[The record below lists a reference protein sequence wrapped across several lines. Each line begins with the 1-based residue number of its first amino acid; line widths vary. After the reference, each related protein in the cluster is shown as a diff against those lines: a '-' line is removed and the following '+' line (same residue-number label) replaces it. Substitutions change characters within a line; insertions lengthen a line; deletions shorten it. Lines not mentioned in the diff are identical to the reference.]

1 MKLLFAILICALPV
15 AWDLIIGRVFWRDKK
30 VVNHPAT
37 TAVRILLMLALAYF
51 NPTVEVWRSLALTI
65 TFHFLVFPILYNR
78 LILNQAWY
86 FIGTTALSDRIE
98 LKVRG
103 TISTEGVYFFKF
115 LFLLISVTYYVTT
128 CVQWWC
134 FN

>member
-1 MKLLFAILICALPV
+1 MKILFAILLCALPV
-15 AWDLIIGRVFWRDKK
+15 AWDLIIGRVFWRKK
-30 VVNHPAT
+30 TVVNHPAT
-37 TAVRILLMLALAYF
+37 TAVRLLIMLALAYF
-51 NPTVEVWRSLALTI
+51 NPTVEVWRSLALTV

-86 FIGTTALSDRIE
+86 FIGTSALSDRIE
-98 LKVRG
+98 LRIRG